1 MEKIFSLNRSLLNI
15 YMENTT
21 ENQITV
27 ADLNLLKNIVDL
39 ASTRGAF
46 RAGEMQEIGAV
57 YTKLSAFLEA
67 VVAQA
72 QAQAESEAQ
81 VAPEV
86 QPDSNESQ
94 GE

>member
-72 QAQAESEAQ
+72 QAESEAQ
-81 VAPEV
+81 AAPEV